1 MFLLYN
7 IVSDTMYSVVVCVDF
22 LGTHMASLVCSLK
35 PGVTRMVSSSALR
48 ARWIR
53 ASPSYEEAEEEEAT
67 MAVAMA
73 RCLCHSRT
81 RSKPLRHCI

>member
-35 PGVTRMVSSSALR
+35 SGATGGGWPPWSRRGIMAPTHRKSCTVTRGRVN
-48 ARWIR
+48 
-53 ASPSYEEAEEEEAT
+53 
-67 MAVAMA
+67 
-73 RCLCHSRT
+73 
-81 RSKPLRHCI
+81 